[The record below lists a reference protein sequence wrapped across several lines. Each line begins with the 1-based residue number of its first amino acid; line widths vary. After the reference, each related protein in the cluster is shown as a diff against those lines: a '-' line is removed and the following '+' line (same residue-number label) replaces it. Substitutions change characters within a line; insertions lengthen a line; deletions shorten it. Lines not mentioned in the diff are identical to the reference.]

1 MKESISK
8 ASDHIK
14 PCNIAQSE
22 QHNKR
27 DEDYIKSLNPKRLYI
42 RTDLTRLNETYT
54 PSLLRGISLQ
64 DYYDWLKDMVKKT
77 WNISTRRGVI
87 VYVAEAVLSVR
98 VW

>member
-42 RTDLTRLNETYT
+42 R
-54 PSLLRGISLQ
+54 
-64 DYYDWLKDMVKKT
+64 
-77 WNISTRRGVI
+77 
-87 VYVAEAVLSVR
+87 LSCGESVFR
-98 VW
+98 TIMIG

>member
-64 DYYDWLKDMVKKT
+64 DYYEVHPT
-77 WNISTRRGVI
+77 N
-87 VYVAEAVLSVR
+87 A
-98 VW
+98 